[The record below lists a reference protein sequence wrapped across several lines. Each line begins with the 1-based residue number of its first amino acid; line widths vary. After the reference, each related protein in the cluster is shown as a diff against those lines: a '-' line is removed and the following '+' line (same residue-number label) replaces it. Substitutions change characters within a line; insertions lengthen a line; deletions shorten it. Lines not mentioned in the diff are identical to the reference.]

1 MASEPAKNTMERLL
15 IIDDDIS
22 LNELLDSYLSDFG
35 FSVKTMSDPV
45 AAVRHLNEDSVDLV
59 VLDVMMP
66 VMDGFEVLRKIRE
79 RLSVPV
85 IMLTARGDVTD
96 RIVGLEL
103 GADDYLPKPFEPREL
118 VARIR
123 SVLKRFN
130 GESGAGGEILKTPGG
145 IELEPDRREVRLDG
159 DPLDLTTM
167 EFDLLDLMIRKRGRV
182 LSRDYLMECLKGY
195 EWEAYDRS
203 IDVAVSRLRHKLTDD
218 PATPKFIKTIRGV
231 GYMFVG

>member
-1 MASEPAKNTMERLL
+1 MGNETVKTVPDRLL
-15 IIDDDIS
+15 IVDDDIN
-22 LNELLDSYLSDFG
+22 LNELLESYLSDFG
-35 FSVKTMSDPV
+35 FTVKTISDPLS
-45 AAVRHLNEDSVDLV
+45 AVRFLGEDAVDLV

-79 RLSVPV
+79 RLNVPV

-130 GESGAGGEILKTPGG
+130 GNTAGGGEILKTPGG
-145 IELEPDRREVRLDG
+145 IELEPDRREVRVDG
-159 DPLDLTTM
+159 DVLDLTTM

-182 LSRDYLMECLKGY
+182 LSRDYLMESLKGY
-195 EWEAYDRS
+195 EWETYDRS
-203 IDVAVSRLRHKLTDD
+203 IDVAVSRLRHKLNDD
-218 PATPKFIKTIRGV
+218 PATPRFIKTIRGV